1 MLKKTDI
8 CDFEIQTTFAGWIE
22 EPVIEILDS
31 TSYPIEEVAF
41 PTVTLC
47 PKSGNS
53 DRWGA
58 PIKVFDN
65 MKVVCPET

>member
-1 MLKKTDI
+1 MR
-8 CDFEIQTTFAGWIE
+8 IE

-65 MKVVCPET
+65 MEVVCTET